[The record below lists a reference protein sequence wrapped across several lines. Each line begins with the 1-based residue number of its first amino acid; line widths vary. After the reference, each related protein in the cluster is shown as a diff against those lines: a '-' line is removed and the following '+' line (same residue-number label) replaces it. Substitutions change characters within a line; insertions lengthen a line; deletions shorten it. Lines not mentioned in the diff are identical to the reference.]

1 MPPIAIRAYTLVN
14 ALGTGRAATLDALR
28 AGRSGLRPCDFP
40 ETGLATWIGRVEGVE
55 SSPLPGRFAR
65 YECRNHRLALMA
77 LEADGFA
84 RQVAAVRARYGA
96 GRVGVILGTSTSGI
110 LETEAAYRARD
121 AEGHLPPGFRYQQ
134 TQNTFALADFVRDY
148 LGLKGPA
155 LVVSTACS
163 SSAKV
168 FASAAR
174 WLAADG
180 CDAVVVGGAD
190 SLCLTTLY
198 GFASL
203 ELVSDEPC
211 RPADAA
217 RKGISI
223 GEGAGFA
230 LLERAL
236 VDASGLALLGYGES
250 ADAYHMSSPHPD
262 GAGAAAAMAECLA
275 RAGVGPEAVD
285 YTLLHGTATRGND
298 SAEDR
303 ALCTVLGPGA
313 ACSSIKGWTGH
324 TLGAA
329 GILNA
334 LIACICLEEGFA
346 PRSLQTRQ
354 VDPGFSAQVL
364 LESRQQAMSTVL
376 CNAFGFGGNNA
387 SLLIG
392 RAGR

>member
-1 MPPIAIRAYTLVN
+1 MAPMAIRAYALAN
-14 ALGTGRAATLDALR
+14 ALGIGRAATLDALR

-40 ETGLATWIGRVEGVE
+40 EADLATWIGRVEGVE
-55 SSPLPGRFAR
+55 ASPLPERWAR
-65 YECRNHRLALMA
+65 YDCRNHRLARMA

-84 RQVAAVRARYGA
+84 EQVAAARARYGA
-96 GRVGVILGTSTSGI
+96 RRVGVILGTSTSGI

-121 AEGHLPPGFRYQQ
+121 AEGRLPRDFRYQQ
-134 TQNTFALADFVRDY
+134 VQNTFSLADFVRDY
-148 LGLKGPA
+148 SGLQGPA
-155 LVVSTACS
+155 VVVSTACS

-174 WLAADG
+174 WLAAG
-180 CDAVVVGGAD
+180 WCDAVVVGGAD

-211 RPADAA
+211 RPADTA

-230 LLERAL
+230 LLERGSAGE
-236 VDASGLALLGYGES
+236 SGLALLGYGES

-275 RAGVGPEAVD
+275 RAGLGADAVD
-285 YTLLHGTATRGND
+285 YTVLHGTATRGND

-334 LIACICLEEGFA
+334 LIACICLEEGYA
-346 PRSLQTRQ
+346 PQSLQTRQ
-354 VDPGFSAQVL
+354 VDPGFAADVL
-364 LESRQQAMSTVL
+364 LDPRQQPMNTIL

-387 SLLIG
+387 SVLIG
-392 RAGR
+392 RVGR